1 VQFRSHRE
9 SYLIVY
15 DDGQCDFKLL
25 WERAKAEAEAKGVDS
40 SLNIHAT
47 RR

>member
-1 VQFRSHRE
+1 
-9 SYLIVY
+9 
-15 DDGQCDFKLL
+15 L